1 MSIVVSLSLSV
12 AVYAVPVT
20 PAGLAKSTLGLIS
33 LPVLLS
39 LCSASVN
46 VNVPLPLLL
55 LNVPPVPATVTVA
68 LLVSLNPVIGCVINS
83 SVCF

>member
-1 MSIVVSLSLSV
+1 M
-12 AVYAVPVT
+12 YAVPVT
-20 PAGLAKSTLGLIS
+20 PGLAKSTLRLTS

-68 LLVSLNPVIGCVINS
+68 LLVSLNPVMEAV
-83 SVCF
+83 